1 MSSVTPMTTYVAL
14 LRAVN
19 VGGANRIKMAD
30 LKAAFVTNGFVD
42 ATTHIQTG
50 NVIFTSKLAE
60 SKVKSAVE
68 ALITEHLALS
78 ITAIVRSA
86 KEMTAVIAGG
96 HPLGGSE
103 ELKQLYVSFLD
114 QAPKQDLAES
124 FGARSFPDAEF
135 EVVGRE
141 IFIRYHAGAGTSKL
155 TNGVIESKL
164 KVKSTARN
172 WNVTTN
178 LTRLLNP

>member
-30 LKAAFVTNGFVD
+30 LQAAFVTTGYAD
-42 ATTHIQTG
+42 AMTHIQTG
-50 NVIFTSKLAE
+50 NVIFTSNLTEA
-60 SKVKSAVE
+60 KVKASVE

-86 KEMTAVIAGG
+86 NEMAAVIAAG
-96 HPLGGSE
+96 HPFGGAE
-103 ELKQLYVSFLD
+103 ELKQPYVSFLG
-114 QAPKQDLAES
+114 QVPSSSAVAMLEAMS
-124 FGARSFPDAEF
+124 FADAEF
-135 EVVGRE
+135 RVVGRE
-141 IFIRYHAGAGTSKL
+141 VFIRYHTGAGTSKL

-178 LTRLLNP
+178 LTKLMNP